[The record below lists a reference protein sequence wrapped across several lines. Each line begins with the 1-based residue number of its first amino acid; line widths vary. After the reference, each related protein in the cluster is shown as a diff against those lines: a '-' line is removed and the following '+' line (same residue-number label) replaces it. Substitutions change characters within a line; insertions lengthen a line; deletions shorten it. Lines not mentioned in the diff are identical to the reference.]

1 MFRLKFLPAGLLL
14 SALLASSL
22 AHAQV
27 DAAQAARLG
36 QDLTPIGGEKAG
48 NAEGTIPAWDGG
60 LARRDDAY
68 DPVVGYKDPFAE
80 DKPLF
85 TISAANA
92 GEYADKLSPGQLAML
107 KRYPN
112 TWKLPVYP
120 TRRSA
125 SYPQHVYEAVKRNA
139 LNAKLMQE
147 LAASFGESQ
156 NPRNS
161 SFAGKAKRFWADI
174 LGSQDADGS
183 KENAV

>member
-92 GEYADKLSPGQLAML
+92 GEYADKLSPEDRWAVVAYVRALQRAANATIDDVPLEQRGAL
-107 KRYPN
+107 K
-112 TWKLPVYP
+112 
-120 TRRSA
+120 
-125 SYPQHVYEAVKRNA
+125 
-139 LNAKLMQE
+139 
-147 LAASFGESQ
+147 
-156 NPRNS
+156 
-161 SFAGKAKRFWADI
+161 
-174 LGSQDADGS
+174 
-183 KENAV
+183 